1 MWYLITLIHTNTY
14 LKVDNMPTI
23 GFEIKRKCKLCGKV
37 FVAKTLDS
45 HYCSPKCGKVAWK
58 RKKDAKDRNAK
69 LEAIAQQ
76 VSDIRE
82 YISVK
87 EAVAMFGVERSTLY
101 RLIKL
106 GRIPTIDY
114 KSILRPVLYRLIKLG
129 RIPTIN
135 MGARLTRIKR
145 SEMERLFLNRPE
157 SIAEKEKPVPK
168 TYSLEPEDCYTI
180 TEICEKYHI
189 NDSSVW
195 AHVRKYSIPS
205 RQIGNYVYVP
215 KQEIDNLYKSEV
227 E

>member
-1 MWYLITLIHTNTY
+1 MWYLITFVHTNTY

-23 GFEIKRKCKLCGKV
+23 GFEIKRKCKVCGKV

-58 RKKDAKDRNAK
+58 RKRDAKDRNAK
-69 LEAIAQQ
+69 LEAIAKQ

-106 GRIPTIDY
+106 GRIPTI
-114 KSILRPVLYRLIKLG
+114 
-129 RIPTIN
+129 N
-135 MGARLTRIKR
+135 MGTRLTRIKR
-145 SEMERLFLNRPE
+145 SEMEWLFLNRPE
-157 SIAEKEKPVPK
+157 SIAEKEKPAPK
-168 TYSLEPEDCYTI
+168 IYSLEPEDCYTI

>member
-1 MWYLITLIHTNTY
+1 
-14 LKVDNMPTI
+14 MPTI
-23 GFEIKRKCKLCGKV
+23 GFEIKRKCKVCGKV
-37 FVAKTLDS
+37 FVAKHLTVTIVPLNVVKWLGNAKG
-45 HYCSPKCGKVAWK
+45 C
-58 RKKDAKDRNAK
+58 KDRNAK

-106 GRIPTIDY
+106 GRIPTI
-114 KSILRPVLYRLIKLG
+114 
-129 RIPTIN
+129 N
-135 MGARLTRIKR
+135 MGTRLTRIKR
-145 SEMERLFLNRPE
+145 SEMERLFLNRSE
-157 SIAEKEKPVPK
+157 SIAEKEKPAPK
-168 TYSLEPEDCYTI
+168 IYSLEPEDCYTI

-205 RQIGNYVYVP
+205 RQIGNCVYVP

>member
-1 MWYLITLIHTNTY
+1 
-14 LKVDNMPTI
+14 MPTI
-23 GFEIKRKCKLCGKV
+23 GFEIKRKCKVCGKV

-58 RKKDAKDRNAK
+58 RKKDAKDRNTK
-69 LEAIAQQ
+69 LEAIAKQ

-106 GRIPTIDY
+106 GRIPTI
-114 KSILRPVLYRLIKLG
+114 
-129 RIPTIN
+129 N
-135 MGARLTRIKR
+135 MGTRLTRIKR
-145 SEMERLFLNRPE
+145 SEMEWLFLNRPE
-157 SIAEKEKPVPK
+157 SIAEKEKPAPK
-168 TYSLEPEDCYTI
+168 IYSLEPEDCYTI

-227 E
+227 K

>member
-1 MWYLITLIHTNTY
+1 MWDKILLISTNIY

-23 GFEIKRKCKLCGKV
+23 GFEIKRKCKVCGKV

-58 RKKDAKDRNAK
+58 RKKDAKDKNAR
-69 LEAIAQQ
+69 LEAIARQIP
-76 VSDIRE
+76 DIRE

-87 EAVAMFGVERSTLY
+87 EAVAMFGVERNTLY
-101 RLIKL
+101 RLIKS
-106 GRIPTIDY
+106 GRIPAVNIGT
-114 KSILRPVLYRLIKLG
+114 RLI
-129 RIPTIN
+129 
-135 MGARLTRIKR
+135 RIKR
-145 SEMERLFLNRPE
+145 SDMENRFLTRPE
-157 SIAEKEKPVPK
+157 SIAEKEKLIPK
-168 TYSLEPEDCYTI
+168 LYSMEPEDCYTI
-180 TEICEKYHI
+180 TQVCEKYHI

-215 KQEIDNLYKSEV
+215 KQEIDNLYKSEI

>member
-1 MWYLITLIHTNTY
+1 MWNEIPLIHTYTY

-23 GFEIKRKCKLCGKV
+23 GFEIKRKCKVCGKV

-58 RKKDAKDRNAK
+58 RKKDAKDKNAR

-76 VSDIRE
+76 IPDIRE

-87 EAVAMFGVERSTLY
+87 EAVAMFGVERNTLY
-101 RLIKL
+101 RLIKS
-106 GRIPTIDY
+106 GRIPAVNIGT
-114 KSILRPVLYRLIKLG
+114 RLI
-129 RIPTIN
+129 
-135 MGARLTRIKR
+135 RIKR
-145 SEMERLFLNRPE
+145 SDMENRFLTRPE
-157 SIAEKEKPVPK
+157 SIAEKEKLIPK
-168 TYSLEPEDCYTI
+168 LYSMDPEDCYTI
-180 TEICEKYHI
+180 TQVCEKYHI

-215 KQEIDNLYKSEV
+215 KQEIDNLYKSEI